1 MRYLTECRYI
11 AVTAT
16 VCLKEIGGRKEA
28 KNDSFDSADQ
38 IHQKT
43 KHIFRSHT
51 LRIIPWGNSTAYK
64 KNREGQWAGS
74 FPLRG
79 LPSLVVVMQLTLQKG
94 FFISPL
100 SRRELLLK

>member
-64 KNREGQWAGS
+64 KNRETAI
-74 FPLRG
+74 
-79 LPSLVVVMQLTLQKG
+79 TLAHTHAT
-94 FFISPL
+94 PPHPTPTVTL
-100 SRRELLLK
+100 